1 MNASYKPSR
10 FNIFAKTSSGG
21 DVVANTFS
29 QSVSV
34 LEKDEAEALSNIE
47 AKGAGSMTEGLEA
60 AGLIVSSDIDELD
73 LIRKGLDCAKRDP
86 SHATVTVLTT
96 LDCNFNCPYC
106 FQERSRGLME
116 TRVQNLVIQHL
127 SEVVAQL
134 RPKEGHEEPPELGL
148 CFTGGEP
155 LLAPVAIKR
164 IALAARELCE
174 ACDVRL
180 RTSMITNGY
189 LLNPEMASLLE
200 ALSPSWNIQ
209 VTLDGPK
216 ETHDARRFLR
226 GGDATYDR
234 IVENVLALSPD
245 VFTVKLRVNVDKT
258 NADAAQEAF
267 SWADEL
273 ANVVPYVAPVTIEE
287 TQSADIKC
295 TCYPPSEWEGFYQ
308 HMRSRG
314 LVSTTIEGMLERG
327 SVCSALHGLS
337 CCIDPEG
344 YLYKCFDKCGQ
355 REWAYA
361 KLGDPKAANPI
372 RSQMFLGRNAACEQE
387 CRDCK
392 YLPQCLGGCPLA
404 WLEKKVHYCAPAKY
418 LLQSELEGAAP
429 D

>member
-1 MNASYKPSR
+1 MDASYKPSR

-21 DVVANTFS
+21 AVVANTLS
-29 QSVSV
+29 QSASV
-34 LEKDEAEALSNIE
+34 LEKDEAEILSNIE
-47 AKGAGSMTEGLEA
+47 TTGAGSMAEELEA

-73 LIRKGLDCAKRDP
+73 LVRKGLDCAKRDP
-86 SHATVTVLTT
+86 SRATVTVLTT
-96 LDCNFNCPYC
+96 LDCNFSCPYC

-155 LLAPVAIKR
+155 LLAPAAIRR

-174 ACDVRL
+174 ACGARL

-209 VTLDGPK
+209 VTLDGPR

-226 GGDATYDR
+226 GGGATYDR
-234 IVENVLALSPD
+234 IVKNVLALNPD

-258 NADAAQEAF
+258 NAGAAREAF
-267 SWADEL
+267 SWADKL
-273 ANVVPYVAPVTIEE
+273 VNVVPYVAPVTIEE
-287 TQSADIKC
+287 TQSAEIKC
-295 TCYPPSEWEGFYQ
+295 TCYPPSEWESFYQ

-314 LVSTTIEGMLERG
+314 LVSTTIEGMLRRG

-361 KLGDPKAANPI
+361 KLGDPRAANPI
-372 RSQMFLGRNAACEQE
+372 RSQMFLDRNAACEQE

-404 WLEKKVHYCAPAKY
+404 WLERKVHYCAPAKY
-418 LLQSELEGAAP
+418 LLQGELEGAAL